1 MNRMWEIREGDSPD
15 KEYRRSYSRGYRRG
29 GMSMRDEE
37 YEEAF
42 NEGFECALD
51 TIKKAV
57 HKEMEMMGK

>member
-1 MNRMWEIREGDSPD
+1 MWEIREGDTPD
-15 KEYRRSYSRGYRRG
+15 REYRRSRSYRRG

>member
-1 MNRMWEIREGDSPD
+1 
-15 KEYRRSYSRGYRRG
+15 
-29 GMSMRDEE
+29 MRDEE